1 MKLISSSFFVV
12 LLISGLISCKSES
25 DDFEDLTTPS
35 ADSINVSTSATP
47 AAATPL
53 PALPPPPISL
63 PQAPAGLPNQVGQR
77 PSINPAHGMPYHD
90 CSIAVGAPLAGNGNA
105 AQPAMPAFTP
115 TLPNLQIP
123 PAGIKLNP
131 AHGKP
136 GHRCEIAVGAPL
148 S

>member
-1 MKLISSSFFVV
+1 MKLLSTVFSAV
-12 LLISGLISCKSES
+12 LFLSGLIACKSES
-25 DDFEDLTTPS
+25 DDFEDLNTPS
-35 ADSINVSTSATP
+35 SDSISVSNAPTP

-53 PALPPPPISL
+53 PTLPPPAITL

-77 PSINPAHGMPYHD
+77 PLVNPAHGLPYHD
-90 CSIAVGAPLAGNGNA
+90 CSIAVGALLANNGNA
-105 AQPAMPAFTP
+105 AQPSLPALSP
-115 TLPNLQIP
+115 TLPNLQRT
-123 PAGIKLNP
+123 PAGLKLNP